1 MRTLSI
7 IAMGLT
13 IMVATGCNRAKSPD
27 AVAKDVAAAEQKAST
42 ELADS
47 RRDAS
52 KDMAKQADQVG
63 DRLAQLDDS
72 AAKDGYRIALAR
84 ADGDRKVALAK
95 CDALSGD
102 AHKNCRDQADA
113 DYDAA
118 QANAKAAEISQR
130 Q

>member
-102 AHKNCRDQADA
+102 AHKNCRD
-113 DYDAA
+113 
-118 QANAKAAEISQR
+118 
-130 Q
+130 